1 MILRMIKGGTR
12 LPGIG
17 RPINTTQV
25 ATYKTLASRLKWW
38 AKMKP
43 QTLSTKPWRVV
54 ACMRLGN
61 SSVRAEPTDSMI
73 FLPKVAMN

>member
-25 ATYKTLASRLKWW
+25 ATYKTLASRLKLW

-54 ACMRLGN
+54 A
-61 SSVRAEPTDSMI
+61 
-73 FLPKVAMN
+73 